1 MAQNSRKLKPRKSG
15 VNYFFVKN
23 VNFLVATMAKPEL
36 THSEHLSAKP
46 SLWLIFSLY
55 YFIPMFYEE
64 MSLVKIA
71 LLIGAYF
78 AFLGIFLWA
87 ITLRPKRAWMGI
99 GLLLALST
107 ITSLHTSGANV
118 FFPYLA
124 FLIGF
129 NYSRDKHIAL
139 LLPTVAVILGVH
151 FSQDY
156 PIPYFLLP
164 ALSTSVVVSIF
175 GVIERMRLDTRL
187 QWIQSRHEIEQLAVI
202 AERERIA
209 RDLHDL
215 LGHTLSSIAL
225 KAELAEKLLKQQKY
239 EQTECHLTDLHKIA
253 RDSLSLVRQTVSGY
267 KHRGL
272 NGEVMELCARLRQN
286 QFFVELVGDFPV
298 LKPRAETALILALTE
313 LTTNVL
319 RHSKGDSCSIT
330 FCRDDHDCIITFSD
344 NGEISGTLTPGNGL
358 DGVEKRLIGL
368 GGCITLD
375 TEQGCRFTIRLPISE
390 CKD

>member
-1 MAQNSRKLKPRKSG
+1 
-15 VNYFFVKN
+15 
-23 VNFLVATMAKPEL
+23 MAKPDL
-36 THSEHLSAKP
+36 THTEHLSAKP

-71 LLIGAYF
+71 LLIGVYF
-78 AFLGIFLWA
+78 AFLGIVLWA
-87 ITLRPKRAWMGI
+87 ITLRPRRAWIGI
-99 GLLLALST
+99 GLLLGLAT
-107 ITSLHTSGANV
+107 VTSLHTSGANV

-129 NYSRDKHIAL
+129 NYPRDKHIAL
-139 LLPTVAVILGVH
+139 LALTTGIIIGLH
-151 FSQDY
+151 FLKDY

-187 QWIQSRHEIEQLAVI
+187 QWIQSRHEVEQLAVI

-286 QFFVELVGDFPV
+286 QFLVELVGDFPV

-319 RHSKGDSCSIT
+319 RHSKGDSCTIT
-330 FCRDDHDCIITFSD
+330 FCRSDTECIIDFYD
-344 NGEISGTLTPGNGL
+344 NGKVTGELKPGNGL
-358 DGVEKRLIGL
+358 DGVEKRLNGL
-368 GGCITLD
+368 EGCIQLD
-375 TEQGCRFTIRLPISE
+375 THDGCRFTIRLPASE
-390 CKD
+390 YKE